1 MPPHNK
7 QRRNNFKDMIKKI
20 IGTLF
25 TLATM
30 AIIVATIWASGTYT
44 SLLPENLFGS
54 SLSNTPTVT
63 APAEPMAEEA
73 ATAELPTDADEADIQ
88 SEVNIESEANIE
100 SGAEQTPATDVQ

>member
-1 MPPHNK
+1 
-7 QRRNNFKDMIKKI
+7 MIKKI

-30 AIIVATIWASGTYT
+30 AVIVATIWASGTYT

-63 APAEPMAEEA
+63 TPAEPMAEEA
-73 ATAELPTDADEADIQ
+73 ATAELPTDADEADI
-88 SEVNIESEANIE
+88 ESEANIE
-100 SGAEQTPATDVQ
+100 SGADIESGAERTPATDVQ

>member
-30 AIIVATIWASGTYT
+30 AVIVATIWASGTYT

-63 APAEPMAEEA
+63 TPAEPMAEEA
-73 ATAELPTDADEADIQ
+73 ATAELPTEAGEADIQ
-88 SEVNIESEANIE
+88 SEADIE